1 MLFLSFFLIL
11 TSPRSAKYA
20 TSEQPI
26 TLKSPPQKVLKPY
39 SRALPLSPHFFSWK
53 SLLHPRPS
61 WALRY
66 GGYSGFKTICWWKPP
81 YWFTSIPVSS
91 CRGQWWVSSSIY
103 PSIRHPLYTLQS
115 YYYLNYIDWNI
126 LWITDFW
133 SVGTEKPSHPVDEEG
148 SESPRASKKRR
159 TESGTGDADN
169 ADNED
174 NADNA
179 GDVQVPSQ
187 PDAAADQ
194 IPGNQIEKELASALG
209 SGFSEHA
216 ERDSDGNNK
225 VEATIEK
232 TPEQETTEATSTID
246 PDMATVISNIMNH
259 AERVEDELG
268 RQQRGDNN
276 DLLAPKGLAFVK
288 ANSHL
293 KTQSLPILDNLVRIP
308 LLHSAPTWS

>member
-1 MLFLSFFLIL
+1 M
-11 TSPRSAKYA
+11 
-20 TSEQPI
+20 
-26 TLKSPPQKVLKPY
+26 
-39 SRALPLSPHFFSWK
+39 
-53 SLLHPRPS
+53 
-61 WALRY
+61 
-66 GGYSGFKTICWWKPP
+66 
-81 YWFTSIPVSS
+81 
-91 CRGQWWVSSSIY
+91 
-103 PSIRHPLYTLQS
+103 
-115 YYYLNYIDWNI
+115 
-126 LWITDFW
+126 
-133 SVGTEKPSHPVDEEG
+133 
-148 SESPRASKKRR
+148 
-159 TESGTGDADN
+159 
-169 ADNED
+169 
-174 NADNA
+174 
-179 GDVQVPSQ
+179 
-187 PDAAADQ
+187 
-194 IPGNQIEKELASALG
+194 G

-308 LLHSAPTWS
+308 LLHSAPT